1 MTLTSIILWAIYV
14 YVQGTVAFGLFI
26 VGHECG
32 HSAFSDYAI
41 INDIVGYITH
51 SIILVPY
58 FAWQRSHYVHH
69 SKNNHL
75 LDNESH
81 QPSWI
86 KKSKEQY

>member
-1 MTLTSIILWAIYV
+1 M
-14 YVQGTVAFGLFI
+14 AFGLFI